1 MRRLIGIL
9 SASVILT
16 LGAAFPAFADDTT
29 QSGVGNVNADVN
41 VSDVADVDVF

>member
-16 LGAAFPAFADDTT
+16 LGVAFPAFAE
-29 QSGVGNVNADVN
+29 GLVNVDADVHDVGVITVGD
-41 VSDVADVDVF
+41 VSVL

>member
-16 LGAAFPAFADDTT
+16 LGAAFPAFADTT
-29 QSGVGNVNADVN
+29 QQGGLVNVDADVN
-41 VSDVADVDVF
+41 VSDVADVSVL